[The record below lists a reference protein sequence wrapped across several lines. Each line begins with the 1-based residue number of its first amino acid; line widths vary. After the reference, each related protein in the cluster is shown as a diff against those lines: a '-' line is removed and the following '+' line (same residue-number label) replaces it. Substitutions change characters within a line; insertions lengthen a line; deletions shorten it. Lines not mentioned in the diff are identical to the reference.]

1 MRRSRASLIRKAAC
15 MSESCLF
22 CEIAAHRTAAS
33 VVYEDDAVM
42 AFLDINP
49 LALGHMLLITKM
61 HYETLLEVPK
71 QAFSAL
77 FSAAQNIAAVQM
89 KTLGAEGINWLQSS
103 GTAAGQEIFHFHI
116 HLIPRMS
123 EDGVGWNWKPT
134 LYETP
139 DECDQLANL
148 LKENLK

>member
-1 MRRSRASLIRKAAC
+1 

-22 CEIAAHRTAAS
+22 CEIAARRIAAS

-116 HLIPRMS
+116 HLIPRFV
-123 EDGVGWNWKPT
+123 DDDHHWNWHPVSYGDDLPIAEMATSIRKSIV
-134 LYETP
+134 
-139 DECDQLANL
+139 DE
-148 LKENLK
+148 